1 MIWVKVCGLSQGRD
15 VEAAVEA
22 GTDAVGFVLA
32 EGSPRQV
39 TVDRAASLMDG
50 VPALRILVTPNM
62 EPDEIAAAMAATGAY
77 GIQAHRRH
85 AGPAAAAGVA
95 SGWFVLR
102 PVAMK
107 VDPPEPEPATLPE
120 GQIPLLDSGSGSS
133 LGGTGVPFDWAMAAA
148 VNRPFVLAGGLSS
161 DNVKQAIDQVGPWGV
176 DASSGLESSPG
187 IKDPRRVAAFVE
199 EAKQA

>member
-50 VPALRILVTPNM
+50 VPALRILVTSNM
-62 EPDEIAAAMAATGAY
+62 EPDEIAAAMAATGAD
-77 GIQAHRRH
+77 GIQAHGRH

-102 PVAMK
+102 PVAMM

-199 EAKQA
+199 EARQA

>member
-1 MIWVKVCGLSQGRD
+1 MIWVKVCGLRQERD

-32 EGSPRQV
+32 EGSPRRV
-39 TVDRAASLMDG
+39 SIDRAASLMEG
-50 VPALRILVTPNM
+50 VPALRILVTSNM
-62 EPDEIAAAMAATGAY
+62 EPGEIVAAMAATGAD
-77 GIQAHRRH
+77 GIQAHGRH
-85 AGPAAAAGVA
+85 AGNAAAAGVV

-107 VDPPEPEPATLPE
+107 ADPPAPEPATLPE
-120 GQIPLLDSGSGSS
+120 GQIPLLDSGTGSS

-148 VNRPFVLAGGLSS
+148 IERPFVLAGGLSS
-161 DNVKQAIDQVGPWGV
+161 DNVKEAIDQVGPWGV

-187 IKDPRRVAAFVE
+187 VKDRRRVAAFVE
-199 EAKQA
+199 EAKRA

>member
-50 VPALRILVTPNM
+50 VPALRILVTSNM
-62 EPDEIAAAMAATGAY
+62 EPDEIAAAMAATGAD
-77 GIQAHRRH
+77 GIQAHGRH

-199 EAKQA
+199 EARQA